1 MGDPTHGKGFMKRIA
16 TLTAAIALMLPGSAL
31 AATNSST
38 CQAYN
43 PQTCFVTDSPSANT
57 PATTAANTTTN
68 SSATLPFTGMDV
80 GLIAVGGATLV
91 GGGLVLRRFTRRE
104 N

>member
-1 MGDPTHGKGFMKRIA
+1 MKRIA

-43 PQTCFVTDSPSANT
+43 PQTCVVTDSSPTNGGGTAN
-57 PATTAANTTTN
+57 ATTAD

-80 GLIAVGGATLV
+80 VLIAAGGGTLV
-91 GGGLVLRRFTRRE
+91 GGGLVLRRLTQRE